1 MPLDPAAGRVLFSS
15 VRETVGGERFNDIR
29 DVWLFHYDGE
39 VDLKSA
45 TTPEVAAVRW
55 LSPAQIKELLDGG
68 KLVPTLRYF
77 FDRVDG
83 QM

>member
-1 MPLDPAAGRVLFSS
+1 MELWDLYTKDRVP
-15 VRETVGGERFNDIR
+15 TDQT
-29 DVWLFHYDGE
+29 H
-39 VDLKSA
+39 
-45 TTPEVAAVRW
+45 VRW